1 MIAMT
6 IYNCT
11 LICIY
16 IAVEENVVFSDL
28 KSILRARIDQVTLE
42 ENPQKKKKPFLI
54 NQNMDV

>member
-1 MIAMT
+1 MTQHAKIAMT

-42 ENPQKKKKPFLI
+42 ENPQKKKKHF
-54 NQNMDV
+54 